1 MSWQNSFRVWSW
13 WYTVSVFS
21 FSSVSIK
28 NSSST
33 FSCWFN
39 CSCRYWRLLRV
50 DTNWFETV
58 FISDLLSIVM
68 HLSSQLNYDSFIDTI
83 VYSLKLFK
91 ELLLRLLV
99 VSSSIRAILVVCLGR
114 YSVTLLKSS
123 MKNGLF
129 IIYTGLDFF

>member
-1 MSWQNSFRVWSW
+1 
-13 WYTVSVFS
+13 
-21 FSSVSIK
+21 
-28 NSSST
+28 
-33 FSCWFN
+33 
-39 CSCRYWRLLRV
+39 
-50 DTNWFETV
+50 
-58 FISDLLSIVM
+58 M